1 MKYLVKSKKRIE
13 LCSLLRVRL
22 DNVDGHEDL
31 VCSAFA
37 KRFSAKKAITDP
49 STELTFV
56 SDRNCPEYVFFRI
69 LMIALVSLDSS
80 EIAVAISAALV
91 LFNLNQR
98 STATKRCNSASCLAD
113 ATRRFPP

>member
-22 DNVDGHEDL
+22 DNVVGHEDL

-69 LMIALVSLDSS
+69 MNALVSLDSS

-91 LFNLNQR
+91 
-98 STATKRCNSASCLAD
+98 
-113 ATRRFPP
+113 